1 MPRRPG
7 GKYKGLITRAKSEDT
22 LALEAEEKE
31 ARARARALQRAQDL
45 KKRQATNE
53 HSLKSSAEEE
63 REAKMEKIMNLLMG
77 GKKSAAKF
85 FSFWQ
90 IGMRNIR
97 KERAMRKREFSWR
110 ASCVTTDVHDG
121 HCHACDILE
130 SPEFLMPF
138 EYIQK
143 QAKILEQSRSTG
155 MLPIHMHK
163 PGNDPRLKNLNRRFS
178 SDKTATLAPPPGME
192 NLVAQNQN
200 TMQGSQS
207 AGVLPAL
214 PGGPGLAN
222 TTGQFGLGLGQT
234 RERWLPSED
243 KIEIGFHYST
253 GRPVKFDTATMR
265 MEYLPTTND
274 QAWRQS
280 ILPGAD
286 KRMLF

>member
-1 MPRRPG
+1 M
-7 GKYKGLITRAKSEDT
+7 ITRAKSEDT

-110 ASCVTTDVHDG
+110 GSCVNTDVHDG

-138 EYIQK
+138 EYIQRQTK
-143 QAKILEQSRSTG
+143 LLEQSRSTG
-155 MLPIHMHK
+155 MLPIQLQK
-163 PGNDPRLKNLNRRFS
+163 PGNDPRLRMLNRRFS
-178 SDKTATLAPPPGME
+178 TDKTPTLAPPPGME
-192 NLVAQNQN
+192 HLVNQN
-200 TMQGSQS
+200 PMQSSQS
-207 AGVLPAL
+207 TGILPAL
-214 PGGPGLAN
+214 PGGQGLAN
-222 TTGQFGLGLGQT
+222 TTGQFALGQT
-234 RERWLPSED
+234 RERWLQSED

-265 MEYLPTTND
+265 MEYLPTAND

-280 ILPGAD
+280 VLPGAD